1 MDKTTLDIKTKETNV
16 LNLTYLREFSFL
28 SIGIFFN
35 LIFLV
40 IICQNVKTRSLN
52 SRKPMG
58 FLLIGIYLI

>member
-28 SIGIFFN
+28 SIGIFLN